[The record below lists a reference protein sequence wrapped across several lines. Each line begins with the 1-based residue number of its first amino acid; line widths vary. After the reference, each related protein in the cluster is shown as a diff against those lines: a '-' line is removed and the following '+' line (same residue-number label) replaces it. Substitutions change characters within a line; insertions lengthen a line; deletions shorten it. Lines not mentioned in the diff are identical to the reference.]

1 MHCYL
6 NRVKNLG
13 YPLPSYGETVP
24 DTFSPDPFL
33 FLPWALPNL
42 SPIRAGLRFAARTIS
57 PPQSAP

>member
-24 DTFSPDPFL
+24 DTFSPDTFS
-33 FLPWALPNL
+33 L
-42 SPIRAGLRFAARTIS
+42 SAVGAA
-57 PPQSAP
+57 